1 MAYITTRKNRDGE
14 VTSYQVKWRLGGART
29 APWQTE
35 RFEDEDS
42 AKVFQG
48 AVNEAG
54 QQWPPGWVK
63 GRGYVDES
71 DDLDERY
78 VFRAFATEIITNRV
92 GVEEDYRHACLRD
105 LEKYIFPTFGNCDV
119 RSTEHFSSRT
129 VQAWVK
135 AMSETWVF
143 RGSKYKPMSPKTL
156 KNLHGLLS
164 GLLNEAVKGEPPL
177 RDRNPCERTRLPRI
191 DDDGA
196 EDDEGEDMEFLEPHE
211 VEGIVSFLARPA
223 DKLLVRVAYATGMRW
238 GELSA
243 LARRHAKREGDK
255 CTLRVARAW
264 KRKPKEGFYLG
275 KPKSKQSRRTIR
287 IPLDLWEELEAHGI
301 TSLSH
306 NALIFHNG
314 QGERLPYSTFY
325 ERWIRAVAKA
335 KADGVVTE
343 YKFPTFHD
351 LRHSHAAALLSS
363 GQHSLTYVQRRL
375 GHESITTTSD
385 RYGHLLPE
393 ADDAAMETISRVL
406 GSAPSDEAA
415 AVAEL
420 EVPVQDNAP
429 AVYVLH
435 LEDPVD
441 VRLAFWRLDHA
452 EETARVWQDETGGES
467 RVEKMTEAWWVRT
480 YSGGNGVK
488 DVRREPAQ
496 RVRLWWGSA
505 LYLPDGTQF
514 STGVALESV
523 TRRWVWDWEDQFTGR
538 SVVTRVRYESGP
550 LALTSAAAWGE
561 DEEKVR
567 AGFTEAREEALRM
580 CSQHPTVAGQPGQ
593 GDRTYS

>member
-1 MAYITTRKNRDGE
+1 MAYITTRKNGAGE
-14 VTSYQVKWRLGGART
+14 VTSHQVKWRLGGART

-35 RFEDEDS
+35 RFDDEDS
-42 AKVFQG
+42 AKIFRD
-48 AVNEAG
+48 AVNAAG
-54 QQWPPGWVK
+54 QQWPPGWIK

-71 DDLDERY
+71 ADLDERY

-119 RSTEHFSSRT
+119 RSSEHFSSRT
-129 VQAWVK
+129 VQAWVR
-135 AMSETWVF
+135 AMSETYVF
-143 RGSKYKPMSPKTL
+143 RGAKRKPMSPKTL

-177 RDRNPCERTRLPRI
+177 RDRNPCELTRLPRI

-211 VEGIVSFLARPA
+211 VEGVVSFLSRPA

-264 KRKPKEGFYLG
+264 KRHPKEGFYLG

-287 IPLDLWEELEAHGI
+287 IPVELWEELEAHGLE
-301 TSLSH
+301 SLSH

-314 QGERLPYSTFY
+314 HGERLPYSTFY
-325 ERWIRAVAKA
+325 ERWTRAVAKA
-335 KADGVVTE
+335 KAEGLVAE
-343 YKFPTFHD
+343 FKFPTFHD

-393 ADDAAMETISRVL
+393 ADDAAMDTISRVL
-406 GSAPSDEAA
+406 GSSPSG
-415 AVAEL
+415 VALEEL
-420 EVPVQDNAP
+420 EQPQQEVGRTVFVA
-429 AVYVLH
+429 H
-435 LEDPVD
+435 LDG
-441 VRLAFWRLDHA
+441 RALGFWSADHA
-452 EETARVWQDETGGES
+452 EETAQSWMDDTGGSARLEA
-467 RVEKMTEAWWVRT
+467 VTETWWIRT
-480 YSGGNGVK
+480 YSMGNGVK
-488 DVRREPAQ
+488 DVRSE
-496 RVRLWWGSA
+496 
-505 LYLPDGTQF
+505 LP
-514 STGVALESV
+514 
-523 TRRWVWDWEDQFTGR
+523 
-538 SVVTRVRYESGP
+538 
-550 LALTSAAAWGE
+550 
-561 DEEKVR
+561 
-567 AGFTEAREEALRM
+567 
-580 CSQHPTVAGQPGQ
+580 
-593 GDRTYS
+593 DRTYA